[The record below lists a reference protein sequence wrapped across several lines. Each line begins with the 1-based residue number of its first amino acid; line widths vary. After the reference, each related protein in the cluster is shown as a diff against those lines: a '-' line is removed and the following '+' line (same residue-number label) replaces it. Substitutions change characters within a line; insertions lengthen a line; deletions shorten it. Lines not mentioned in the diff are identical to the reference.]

1 MYRRDQAPK
10 LIFHFLPAGTHVTGI
25 VGALANQYGFSG
37 AAPAATLGHYRV
49 FGCTGETANDLI
61 LAALERAYS
70 VDHVDIVSLSLGGA
84 VGWLDDTAVQIYQNF
99 LATVGVQVV
108 AAAGND
114 RSEGP
119 FFSESPAAG
128 LLTNAVASVY
138 VLATNGCCGWRMA
151 MLTLLRLAV
160 TRTTCLLTAHTFLER
175 RLCHTRHQRRSTSRT
190 LGSCTSPRR
199 TLPSRMT
206 LARPCPPLRRICRTR
221 SSS

>member
-1 MYRRDQAPK
+1 MSFLRCRPCVLTFRRPADTNCTEHGPPLAPCTGATK
-10 LIFHFLPAGTHVTGI
+10 HRSSSFHFLPAGTHVTGI

-151 MLTLLRLAV
+151 VLT
-160 TRTTCLLTAHTFLER
+160 
-175 RLCHTRHQRRSTSRT
+175 
-190 LGSCTSPRR
+190 
-199 TLPSRMT
+199 PSV
-206 LARPCPPLRRICRTR
+206 
-221 SSS
+221 SQ